1 MPTILS
7 DHDVEGHL
15 DVLLTIWTS
24 SRWAELWHGL
34 GCQVE
39 TLKSLGLPTDTVD
52 SEVWLFCQ
60 AHKMVLITA
69 NRNSEGEDSLE
80 RASQRLNRPDSLPV
94 LTLADPDRVLADREY
109 AEKVAGQ
116 VLEILFDLDHL
127 RGTRRL
133 FVP

>member
-1 MPTILS
+1 
-7 DHDVEGHL
+7 
-15 DVLLTIWTS
+15 
-24 SRWAELWHGL
+24 
-34 GCQVE
+34 
-39 TLKSLGLPTDTVD
+39 
-52 SEVWLFCQ
+52 
-60 AHKMVLITA
+60 MVLITA